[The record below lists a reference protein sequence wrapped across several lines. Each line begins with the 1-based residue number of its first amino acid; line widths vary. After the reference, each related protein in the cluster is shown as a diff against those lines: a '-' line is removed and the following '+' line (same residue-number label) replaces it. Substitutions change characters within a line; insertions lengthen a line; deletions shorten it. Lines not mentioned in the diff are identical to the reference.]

1 MTKQEMKNEAIA
13 RMKML
18 KIYGNAI
25 RDFRK
30 KDRVLNKSEG
40 YGALYWLNDEE
51 KEAVKDFEERTGNM
65 VYTCILNHYEF
76 GECLTM
82 LYVSKDP
89 LDWKGERR
97 EVINREPWVYVYNKT
112 FDYESEIGR
121 PSEEIDTADT
131 LSEARYLK
139 REYEVG
145 FGANWFIFIKK
156 KRVRVND
163 DA

>member
-1 MTKQEMKNEAIA
+1 MTEQEMKNEAIV

-51 KEAVKDFEERTGNM
+51 KEAVKAFEEKTGNM
-65 VYTCILNHYEF
+65 VYTCILNHFEF

-82 LYVSKDP
+82 LYVSENP
-89 LDWKGERR
+89 LD
-97 EVINREPWVYVYNKT
+97 
-112 FDYESEIGR
+112 
-121 PSEEIDTADT
+121 
-131 LSEARYLK
+131 
-139 REYEVG
+139 
-145 FGANWFIFIKK
+145 
-156 KRVRVND
+156 
-163 DA
+163 